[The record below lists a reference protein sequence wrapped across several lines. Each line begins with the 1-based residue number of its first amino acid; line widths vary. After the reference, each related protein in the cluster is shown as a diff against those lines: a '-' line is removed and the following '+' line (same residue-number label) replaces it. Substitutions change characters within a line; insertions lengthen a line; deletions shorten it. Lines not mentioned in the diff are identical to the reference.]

1 MNNFNFYKKTV
12 YRFLNR
18 VLFTKE
24 EYYTEKESEC
34 DPITVNVNQEYYK
47 KEFDVNKG
55 KDDDKLR

>member
-24 EYYTEKESEC
+24 EFYTENESEC
-34 DPITVNVNQEYYK
+34 DSITVNVNQEYFK
-47 KEFDVNKG
+47 KEFDVEEKK
-55 KDDDKLR
+55 KDKE

>member
-24 EYYTEKESEC
+24 EFYTENESEC
-34 DPITVNVNQEYYK
+34 DSITVNVNQEYFN
-47 KEFDVNKG
+47 KEFDV
-55 KDDDKLR
+55 KDKKDN